1 MSAIPSSAHLCF
13 GAAIEST
20 HDELKLVC
28 CMAATQQSN
37 LLS

>member
-13 GAAIEST
+13 GAAIQSL

-28 CMAATQQSN
+28 CMAATQQSKR
-37 LLS
+37 LS